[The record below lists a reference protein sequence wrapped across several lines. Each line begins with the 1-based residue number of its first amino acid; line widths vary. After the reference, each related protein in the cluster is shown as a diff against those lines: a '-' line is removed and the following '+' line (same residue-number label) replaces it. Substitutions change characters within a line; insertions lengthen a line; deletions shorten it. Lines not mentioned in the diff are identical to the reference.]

1 MIDKYDAAVLRDLK
15 ERFGVDTSPA
25 DALTGQELKAWL
37 YQAEDALYERLQAEL
52 VAQSADRELARKELE
67 VQYESWHKAMLNNR
81 AM

>member
-37 YQAEDALYERLQAEL
+37 YQAEDALYERLQSEL
-52 VAQSADRELARKELE
+52 VAQTADRELARKELE
-67 VQYESWHKAMLNNR
+67 VQFESWRKAMLNNR